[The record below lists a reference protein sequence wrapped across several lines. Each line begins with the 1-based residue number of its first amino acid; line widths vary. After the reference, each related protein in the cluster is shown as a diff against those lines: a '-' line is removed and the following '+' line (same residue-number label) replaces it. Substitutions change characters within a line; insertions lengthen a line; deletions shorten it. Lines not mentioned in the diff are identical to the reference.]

1 MSWVFSI
8 QNLFLK
14 KFEFVPHNLIYYTTD
29 VFTYQFSC
37 GEFVYIH
44 LFLSVRISFY
54 SWSPL
59 RIFSFCENLYF
70 FIYDQLWESF
80 WILLISENLFL
91 FIVICGNLFYLWSF
105 LGISFI
111 KYFFYR
117 KFETHFLREQ
127 FINLAERT
135 RLKPLRQN
143 FDHYLKSHNMVKL
156 VSVFSTQTLFCRL
169 LSQYIVNKNTNDF
182 VFGFLIRILLI

>member
-1 MSWVFSI
+1 MFLITSFTI
-8 QNLFLK
+8 QLMCLPIDSPVENLFTY
-14 KFEFVPHNLIYYTTD
+14 IYFYLWESL
-29 VFTYQFSC
+29 F
-37 GEFVYIH
+37 IH
-44 LFLSVRISFY
+44 GHLWESFLFA
-54 SWSPL
+54 
-59 RIFSFCENLYF
+59 RIFIF

-156 VSVFSTQTLFCRL
+156 VSVFSTQTLFYRL